1 MRKALNENP
10 VVQAVVIGI
19 MALLVAFLLFT
30 RVLNQGGEKAAAP
43 TPTAPSTDASAAV
56 GAATPAPS
64 ASPAAETGAAPATP
78 APATGNAETA
88 STTGAAP
95 VPGAPTVP
103 AAVEDTFEPGPGL
116 RKPVVSAYDR
126 GDAVVLLIEKQKGL
140 DDRAVKGS
148 VERLRSRGDTT
159 VFVVPAADVSK
170 YARITEGVQLSRT
183 PAIVVLRPKRL
194 TKGVPE
200 ATVSYGFRGPESV
213 EQALDDALYRGKKV
227 TYDP

>member
-10 VVQAVVIGI
+10 VVQAVVIGV

-30 RVLNQGGEKAAAP
+30 RVLSSGGEEAAP
-43 TPTAPSTDASAAV
+43 TGDSPSAEATPAGETATP
-56 GAATPAPS
+56 ATPAPS
-64 ASPAAETGAAPATP
+64 DAPAPEAASATP
-78 APATGNAETA
+78 APAP
-88 STTGAAP
+88 TTGETPPATGTAP
-95 VPGAPTVP
+95 VPGAAVP
-103 AAVEDTFEPGPGL
+103 APAGNAFEAGPGL
-116 RKPVVSAYDR
+116 PKAVVSAYDN

-148 VERLRSRGDTT
+148 VERLRSRGDTA

-194 TKGVPE
+194 TKGDIPE

-213 EQALDDALYRGKKV
+213 EQALDDALYKGKNV